1 MRIKKDDN
9 IIVIAGNDKGK
20 TGKVV
25 RAFPR
30 ENTVVITGVNVRKI
44 HKRPSKTN
52 QKGQII
58 EQAFPINVSNVAIV
72 DPKTGKPTRIGYSG
86 KSGEKVRI
94 AKKSGTTIK

>member
-9 IIVIAGNDKGK
+9 IIVLAGKDKGK

-30 ENTVVITGVNVRKI
+30 ENTVIVAGVNIRKI
-44 HKRPSKTN
+44 HKRPSKSN

-58 EQAFPINVSNVAIV
+58 DQAFPLNVSNVAIV
-72 DPKTGKPTRIGYSG
+72 DPKTGKASRIGYSIKG
-86 KSGEKVRI
+86 GEKLRV